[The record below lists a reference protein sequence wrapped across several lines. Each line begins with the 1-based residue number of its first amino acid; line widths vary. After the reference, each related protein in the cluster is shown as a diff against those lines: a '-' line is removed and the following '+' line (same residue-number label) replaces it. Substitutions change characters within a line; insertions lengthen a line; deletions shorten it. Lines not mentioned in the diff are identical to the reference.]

1 MSDYALLEASLS
13 SKNYELLE
21 KHLQPHALQSMTRE
35 LLKSLK
41 EYHDLHITTGGT
53 TTERDTFES
62 WFFTTKHATSP
73 EKKIDPYKF
82 AFAKWNRLADAGS
95 LETDV
100 QVLLKTYVDLDVY
113 TRILDLAT
121 KGAEGDP
128 NITPDNISMLL
139 DEYHATSIN
148 TSNPEA
154 VDPYEVTTDI
164 TEFGHDILDKGLEWP
179 LEELNISCG
188 PLRQGNFVEV
198 GAYPETGK
206 TTFLSQMFTY
216 MGPQLGPDDYIVWI
230 NNEERWQTVVER
242 LYQSALGVSGRDIKK
257 DPDSFKEKFD
267 VAMGK
272 EGRIRFLD
280 SAVISV
286 DAIDRFLAR
295 VKPKLIVIDMLDKV
309 RGFEDSKR
317 DDIRIQRLY
326 QQGREWAKIYGPVVI
341 SSQADASASFQAWIR
356 MDQLAGSK
364 VAKQAEADAIIT
376 IGRKDPGIDPAEE
389 NVRYIH
395 LPKNKLPGGDRSLES
410 ERYGRW
416 VVNLEREI
424 GRYKGQ
430 PR

>member
-1 MSDYALLEASLS
+1 MMSDYALLEASLS
-13 SKNYELLE
+13 KKNRELLE
-21 KHLQPHALQSMTRE
+21 NHLQPHAIQGMTRE

-41 EYHDLHITTGGT
+41 TYQEQSK
-53 TTERDTFES
+53 EDTSDREAFES
-62 WFFTTKHATSP
+62 WFFTVKHASSP
-73 EKKIDPYKF
+73 QKKTDPYKF
-82 AFAKWNRLADAGS
+82 GFSKWNRLADAGN

-128 NITPDNISMLL
+128 SVTPEDITLL
-139 DEYHATSIN
+139 MEEYGTVSL
-148 TSNPEA
+148 SVEDREA
-154 VDPYEVTTDI
+154 RDPFEVTTDI
-164 TEFGHDILDKGLEWP
+164 TEFGHDILDEGLEFP

-188 PLRQGNFVEV
+188 PLRKGNFIEV

-206 TTFLSQMFTY
+206 TTFLSQMFTH
-216 MGPQLGPDDYIVWI
+216 MCAQLGPDDYAVWI

-242 LYQSALGVSGRDIKK
+242 LYQSALGISGREIKK

-267 VAMGK
+267 GAIGA

-309 RGFEDSKR
+309 RGFDDSKR

-326 QQGREWAKIYGPVVI
+326 QQGREWAKVYGPVII
-341 SSQADASASFQAWIR
+341 SSQADASASMQPWVR

-376 IGRKDPGIDPAEE
+376 IGRKDPGIDPEEE
-389 NVRYIH
+389 NIRYIH
-395 LPKNKLPGGDRSLES
+395 TPKNKLPGGERSLES

-416 VVNLEREI
+416 TVQLEREI
-424 GRYKGQ
+424 GRYKGM
-430 PR
+430 PI